1 MEIVKGFRPKDC
13 LSQQDEA
20 SRWIDHR
27 IIYAID
33 KTKVFDGYEC
43 KEVDKKLEDLSNELV
58 FLDGFATELN
68 KKFELTKS
76 ELELKGKIVLLQQ
89 ELITTYGFERAKSFG
104 FKFKKFFKLTHK
116 E

>member
-43 KEVDKKLEDLSNELV
+43 KEVDKKLEDLANELV
-58 FLDGFATELN
+58 FLDGVATELN
-68 KKFELTKS
+68 KKLELTRQ
-76 ELELKGKIVLLQQ
+76 EVELKGKIVLLQQ
-89 ELITTYGFERAKSFG
+89 ELI
-104 FKFKKFFKLTHK
+104 KKFEQKRENSLGFRLNKFLGLTK
-116 E
+116 MG

>member
-33 KTKVFDGYEC
+33 KTKVFEAYS
-43 KEVDKKLEDLSNELV
+43 KQEVD
-58 FLDGFATELN
+58 
-68 KKFELTKS
+68 ELTKIAENMVS
-76 ELELKGKIVLLQQ
+76 REIELQGVLTIELTKLEEKINQLGKISLLQRN
-89 ELITTYGFERAKSFG
+89 LIEKYEFERAKSLS
-104 FKFKKFFKLTHK
+104 FKLKKFLGLLKK